1 MSLMS
6 LTAVEL
12 GKKIK
17 AKEVTVVEAVQEALD
32 AVEKKEKDVNSFV
45 TVMRKEALEKAKEV
59 QEKIDNGELTGPL
72 AGVPVAIKDNMC
84 TKGTLTTCSSKILR
98 NFVPTYTA
106 QAVANL
112 EEAGAV
118 IIGKTNMDEFAMGST
133 TETSAFGPTKNPW
146 NTEHVPGGSS
156 GGSCAAV
163 AAEECSYAL
172 GSDTGG
178 SIRQPSS
185 FCGVTG
191 IKPTYG
197 TVSSYGL
204 IAYGSSL
211 DQIGPVAKD
220 VTDCA
225 TILEVIASHDTKDS
239 TSVEREGYDFTSAL
253 VDDVKGI
260 KIGIPKDYFGEG
272 LDP

>member
-1 MSLMS
+1 MGLMS

-12 GKKIK
+12 GRKIK
-17 AKEVTVVEAVQEALD
+17 AGEVTVEWAVTAALD
-32 AVEKKEKDVNSFV
+32 EIEKKEAAVHSFV
-45 TVMRKEALEKAKEV
+45 TVDRKGALARAAAV
-59 QEKIDNGELTGPL
+59 QKQIDDGILTGPL
-72 AGVPVAIKDNMC
+72 AGVPVAVKDNIC
-84 TKGTLTTCSSKILR
+84 TKELLTTCASKILH
-98 NFVPTYTA
+98 NFIPSYTA
-106 QAVANL
+106 QAVVNL

-133 TETSAFGPTKNPW
+133 TETSAYGVTKNPW
-146 NTEHVPGGSS
+146 NTAHVPGGSS

-163 AAEECSYAL
+163 AAEECTCAL

-178 SIRQPSS
+178 SIRQPSA

-197 TVSSYGL
+197 TVSRYGL

-225 TILEVIASHDTKDS
+225 TILEVIASHDEKDS
-239 TSVEREGYDFTSAL
+239 TSVKRVDYDFTSAL
-253 VDDVKGI
+253 VDDVEGMR
-260 KIGIPKDYFGEG
+260 IGIDRKSVV
-272 LDP
+272 